1 MQLNQE
7 GRARLQ
13 AHLQN
18 VLRNPCAV
26 CGSAQWQVEDT
37 MFELREFA
45 GGAVATQ
52 GSVKPVVTATCNGCG
67 HILFMSPLTT
77 GIVQVN
83 QQPAAATEPAAIEET
98 AETIQ

>member
-7 GRARLQ
+7 GHARLQ

-18 VLRNPCAV
+18 VLRNPCSV
-26 CGSAQWQVEDT
+26 CGGAQWQVEDT

-45 GGAVATQ
+45 GGGVAAQ
-52 GSVKPVVTATCNGCG
+52 GAVKPVITATCNSCG

-77 GIVQVN
+77 GIVQVG
-83 QQPAAATEPAAIEET
+83 QQPAAAPESVVVEET
-98 AETIQ
+98 SETIQ

>member
-13 AHLQN
+13 NHLQN

-26 CGSAQWQVEDT
+26 CGGSQWQVEDT

-45 GGAVATQ
+45 GGGIATQ
-52 GSVKPVVTATCNGCG
+52 GSVKPVVTATCNNCG

-77 GIVQVN
+77 GIVQIG
-83 QQPAAATEPAAIEET
+83 QQPAPAAEPAAIEET
-98 AETIQ
+98 SETIQ